1 MKYEIRYESRSI
13 KYLKRLDND
22 TQLRILKA
30 INGLPSGD
38 VKKLQGSLEDYRL
51 RVGSY
56 RILFSKDD
64 NVLTINILDIAPRGG
79 AYKK

>member
-13 KYLKRLDND
+13 KYLKRLDKD